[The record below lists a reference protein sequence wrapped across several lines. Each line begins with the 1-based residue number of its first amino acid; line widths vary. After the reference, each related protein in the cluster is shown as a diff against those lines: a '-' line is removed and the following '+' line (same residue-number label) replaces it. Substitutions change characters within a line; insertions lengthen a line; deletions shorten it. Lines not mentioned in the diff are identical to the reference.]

1 MHRSVQALHTFLRVR
16 RLPRNIAAK
25 FKLNASMGKR
35 VRLTDDSLNS
45 HGSRVLTSGVD
56 TAQYERNP
64 VLLYMHERGKVIGYM
79 KDIEVKDGEITG
91 EPVFDCATELSKQ
104 CKKQWEVGSLRM
116 VSIGIDVLE
125 LSEKPEHLVV
135 GQTAPTITKS
145 KIFETSIVDIG
156 ANDNAIVMRRDGK
169 QITLGRDSENPLPM
183 LSNKPQITN
192 QQMELKTIALKL
204 GLPETADETA
214 VLNKIGELNRTVSE
228 VEQLKK
234 DKDTLTLAQ
243 VTAAVETAI
252 KENRVTSDKK
262 EHFINLG
269 KTVGIDTLKATLDAM
284 SPAVKLSQVINPASG
299 ATAPSGQKTYS
310 KLSEVPEDELRKMRD
325 ENPDEYRRLYKA
337 EYNCEYNI

>member
-1 MHRSVQALHTFLRVR
+1 
-16 RLPRNIAAK
+16 
-25 FKLNASMGKR
+25 MGKR

-45 HGSRVLTSGVD
+45 HGSRVLTSGCD

-125 LSEKPEHLVV
+125 LSEEPEHLVA

-156 ANDNAIVMRRDGK
+156 ANDNAIVMRHNGK
-169 QITLGRDSENPLPM
+169 QITLGRDSENPLPV
-183 LSNKPQITN
+183 LSNKPQTTK

-204 GLPETADETA
+204 GLSETADETA
-214 VLNKIGELNRTVSE
+214 VLAKVTELQAAATEN
-228 VEQLKK
+228 EQLKK
-234 DKDTLTLAQ
+234 DKAGLELTQ
-243 VTAAVETAI
+243 VTSAVELAI
-252 KENRVTSDKK
+252 RENRLTEDKK

-269 KTVGIDTLKATLDAM
+269 KTIGIDSLKATLDAM
-284 SPAVKLSQVINPASG
+284 SPRARLSKTVNPSSDTTPVSG
-299 ATAPSGQKTYS
+299 EAKTYA
-310 KLSEVPEDELRKMRD
+310 KLSEVPEEELLKLRKD
-325 ENPDEYRRLYKA
+325 NPGEYRRLYKA
-337 EYNCEYNI
+337 EYGMDCNI

>member
-1 MHRSVQALHTFLRVR
+1 
-16 RLPRNIAAK
+16 
-25 FKLNASMGKR
+25 MGKR

-45 HGSRVLTSGVD
+45 HGSRVLTAGVE

-64 VLLYMHERGKVIGYM
+64 VLLYMHERGKVIGFM

-91 EPVFDCATELSKQ
+91 EPVFDCATELSRQ
-104 CKKQWEVGSLRM
+104 CKKQWEIGSLRM

-125 LSEKPEHLVV
+125 LSENPEHLVA

-156 ANDNAIVMRRDGK
+156 ANDNAIVMRHNGK
-169 QITLGRDSENPLPM
+169 QITLGKDSENPLPM
-183 LSNKPQITN
+183 LSNKPQTTK

-214 VLNKIGELNRTVSE
+214 VLNKIGELNLTVSE

-234 DKDTLTLAQ
+234 DKEALTLAQ

-252 KENRVTSDKK
+252 KENRVTADKK

-269 KTVGIDTLKATLDAM
+269 KTVGIDALKTTLDAM
-284 SPAVKLSQVINPASG
+284 SPTARLSHVINSGSGTTPA
-299 ATAPSGQKTYS
+299 TGQKTYS
-310 KLSEVPEDELRKMRD
+310 KLSEVPEDELRKMRS
-325 ENPDEYRRLYKA
+325 ENTTEYRRLFKA
-337 EYNCEYNI
+337 EYGYDCNI

>member
-1 MHRSVQALHTFLRVR
+1 
-16 RLPRNIAAK
+16 
-25 FKLNASMGKR
+25 MGKR

-56 TAQYERNP
+56 ASQYILNP

-125 LSEKPEHLVV
+125 LSEKPEHLVA

-156 ANDNAIVMRRDGK
+156 ANDNAIVMRHNGK

-183 LSNKPQITN
+183 LSNKPQKTEPK
-192 QQMELKTIALKL
+192 MELKTLALQL
-204 GLPETADETA
+204 GLPETADEATVNA
-214 VLNKIGELNRTVSE
+214 EIAKLKASKDDTEKVRKENEEL
-228 VEQLKK
+228 K
-234 DKDTLTLAQ
+234 LAQ
-243 VTAAVETAI
+243 ITAAVDAAVAEKKIPT
-252 KENRVTSDKK
+252 EKK
-262 EHFINLG
+262 EHFINIG
-269 KTVGIDTLKATLDAM
+269 KKLGIDELKETLAAM
-284 SPAVKLSQVINPASG
+284 SPQVKISSIIE
-299 ATAPSGQKTYS
+299 
-310 KLSEVPEDELRKMRD
+310 SEPEHKETLAKSPWEERMEEIRK
-325 ENPDEYRRLYKA
+325 NLKK
-337 EYNCEYNI
+337 

>member
-1 MHRSVQALHTFLRVR
+1 
-16 RLPRNIAAK
+16 
-25 FKLNASMGKR
+25 MGKR

-45 HGSRVLTSGVD
+45 HGSRVLTAGCD
-56 TAQYERNP
+56 IAQYERNP

-79 KDIEVKDGEITG
+79 KEIEVKNGEITG

-125 LSEKPEHLVV
+125 LSEEPEHLVA
-135 GQTAPTITKS
+135 GQTAPTIMKS

-156 ANDNAIVMRRDGK
+156 ANDNAIVMRHNGK

-183 LSNKPQITN
+183 LRNKPQTTD

-204 GLPETADETA
+204 GMPETADEAA
-214 VLNKIGELNRTVSE
+214 VLATIGELKSTAAE

-234 DKDTLTLAQ
+234 DKDALTLAQ
-243 VTAAVETAI
+243 VRDAVNTAVR
-252 KENRVTSDKK
+252 ENRLTADKK

-269 KTVGIDTLKATLDAM
+269 KTIGIDSLKATLDAM
-284 SPAVKLSQVINPASG
+284 SPAAKLSHAINRASG
-299 ATAPSGQKTYS
+299 GAAPAGQKTYS

-325 ENPDEYRRLYKA
+325 DSPDEYKRLFKA
-337 EYNCEYNI
+337 EYGYPCNI

>member
-1 MHRSVQALHTFLRVR
+1 
-16 RLPRNIAAK
+16 
-25 FKLNASMGKR
+25 MGKR
-35 VRLTDDSLNS
+35 VRMTDDSLNS
-45 HGSRVLTSGVD
+45 HGSRVLTAGCD
-56 TAQYERNP
+56 TAQYLRNP

-79 KDIEVKDGEITG
+79 KEIEVKDGEISG

-125 LSEKPEHLVV
+125 LSEEPEHLVA

-145 KIFETSIVDIG
+145 RIFETSIVDIG
-156 ANDNAIVMRRDGK
+156 ANDNAIVMRHNGK

-183 LSNKPQITN
+183 LRNKPQTTK

-214 VLNKIGELNRTVSE
+214 VLAKIGELNLTVAE

-234 DKDTLTLAQ
+234 DKDALTLAQ
-243 VTAAVETAI
+243 VTSAVETAV
-252 KENRVTSDKK
+252 KENRLTPDKK

-269 KTVGIDTLKATLDAM
+269 KSIGIDSLRATLDAM
-284 SPAVKLSQVINPASG
+284 TPAARLSKTISPASG
-299 ATAPSGQKTYS
+299 DTPPAGQKTYN
-310 KLSEVPEDELRKMRD
+310 KFSEVPEDELRKMRS
-325 ENPDEYRRLYKA
+325 ENPTEYRRLFKA
-337 EYNCEYNI
+337 EYGYECNI